1 MRTKEAL
8 LAAHGKS
15 TQKKGES
22 RSRVKFSPFEGSV
35 DVRSIALLAAGL
47 FLIVFPFFL
56 PDLGRSFTTSRIYN
70 YVQNQEL
77 VNDVYPGQFRLSGNA
92 GDTRPNSNANFYAA
106 SILKTAGLKLK
117 NSTAAE
123 ALVNRY
129 FKNDQ
134 FGNSL
139 REIYQNLG
147 YAKSLGLFQEG
158 NAAGKKIYE
167 RILRLGEKSSGFRL
181 TEEYTPSVEA
191 TFYGFESIYELGR
204 FSDFQS
210 KKESTYN
217 SACSFVA
224 SAQNEDGGFRNK
236 GLLNSTLD
244 ATYFALLVLNRCNN
258 TYNVDFAKAESFI
271 ASTQLRSGAFSELV
285 DNTFDSAQQQ
295 QGQFAANTNNNNVLS
310 TIKAAY
316 SLLLLEARFGISRS
330 RTLFG
335 SAIDDSLSYI
345 SNLFGSSDRKIS
357 TANRLEEFYYYNRV
371 LSQFGSSISYG
382 IFRQSYTLIFYLGLY
397 LVTLAGFFFVRAKI
411 PESPQLAE
419 FSRLLYLSSLFL
431 IPISI
436 LSILNIFSFVQFL
449 TLLAYSF
456 FFGLLI
462 FEYIEN
468 DSTDGLIF
476 LLGFLNFFFF
486 SGTLIFLNLNFL
498 PEMFSNPSL
507 SSRVFLIL
515 PLFQGLVSAGVA
527 AVTAYS
533 TRISKMSIFYRGSVV
548 GWAMGCGG
556 LLAWIGGTG
565 SIVGGGG
572 VWALVSLVVVVGGGL
587 AGAWGYW
594 EVESGAVVEDIKKEV
609 KSIVQSDKVKE
620 GVSKAKEVAGEVE
633 ESVEGAARQVKDKV
647 NEKVNDVKRQNKN
660 RKN

>member
-15 TQKKGES
+15 RESSSSGEGK
-22 RSRVKFSPFEGSV
+22 SRVRFSPLEGGV

-47 FLIVFPFFL
+47 FLIIFPFFL

-77 VNDVYPGQFRLSGNA
+77 VNDVHPGQFRLSGSA
-92 GDTRPNSNANFYAA
+92 GDTRPNANANFYAA
-106 SILKTAGLKLK
+106 SILKSAGLRLK
-117 NSTAAE
+117 NTTAAE
-123 ALVNRY
+123 ALVQRY

-139 REIYQNLG
+139 REIYQTIV

-158 NAAGKKIYE
+158 NAASKKIYD

-191 TFYGFESIYELGR
+191 TFYGFESISELGR

-210 KKESTYN
+210 KKESVYS
-217 SACSFVA
+217 SACAFVA

-236 GLLNSTLD
+236 GLTNSTLE
-244 ATYFALLVLNRCNN
+244 ATYFALLVLSRCNS
-258 TYNVDFAKAESFI
+258 TGDVDFSRAQSFVS
-271 ASTQLRSGAFSELV
+271 STQLRSGAFSELLE
-285 DNTFDSAQQQ
+285 NAFDGSNSAQSLYSS
-295 QGQFAANTNNNNVLS
+295 NSNNVLS

-316 SLLLLEARFGISRS
+316 SLLLLETRFAISRS
-330 RTLFG
+330 RSLFG
-335 SAIDDSLSYI
+335 SGVDDAISFLT
-345 SNLFGSSDRKIS
+345 NLFGSSDKRIS
-357 TANRLEEFYYYNRV
+357 TSNRLEEYYHFNRL
-371 LSQFGSSISYG
+371 LSQFGGSISYG
-382 IFRQSYTLIFYLGLY
+382 IFRQSYTLVFYLGLY

-411 PESPQLAE
+411 PASSQLSE

-431 IPISI
+431 IPVSI
-436 LSILNIFSFVQFL
+436 LSILNIFSFIQFL
-449 TLLAYSF
+449 TLLSFSF

-468 DSTDGLIF
+468 DSSDGLIF

-486 SGTLIFLNLNFL
+486 SGTLIFLNLNFI
-498 PEMFSNPSL
+498 PEMFSNPTV

-533 TRISKMSIFYRGSVV
+533 TRISKMSVYYRGSVV

-556 LLAWIGGTG
+556 LLAWIGSTGT
-565 SIVGGGG
+565 IVGGGG
-572 VWALVSLVVVVGGGL
+572 VWALVSLVVVVGAGL
-587 AGAWGYW
+587 GGAWGYW
-594 EVESGAVVEDIKKEV
+594 EVESGALDEVKREVKKEVNSGVRKVKEAEEEAEDRVEEVVED
-609 KSIVQSDKVKE
+609 
-620 GVSKAKEVAGEVE
+620 AKEKVREV
-633 ESVEGAARQVKDKV
+633 GAR
-647 NEKVNDVKRQNKN
+647 N
-660 RKN
+660 RRN